1 MAEQTSRNKVN
12 IGLSSLILIFIVL
25 CLSTFGLLS
34 LSSARG
40 DLELAERGA
49 QAAKEFY
56 EADSK
61 GQQWLAGSDRMLQ
74 QMAGRSLEEKLE
86 LWRPSREMVMMSRPA
101 LFLQKFPWSGESPCT
116 LIWS

>member
-74 QMAGRSLEEKLE
+74 QMACLLYTS
-86 LWRPSREMVMMSRPA
+86 PSPRDGLLSRMPSSA
-101 LFLQKFPWSGESPCT
+101 
-116 LIWS
+116 

>member
-1 MAEQTSRNKVN
+1 MAEQTSRNKVS
-12 IGLSSLILIFIVL
+12 IGLLTLILISIVL

-56 EADSK
+56 DKVIDKEIV
-61 GQQWLAGSDRMLQ
+61 LSDETINNFR
-74 QMAGRSLEEKLE
+74 R
-86 LWRPSREMVMMSRPA
+86 
-101 LFLQKFPWSGESPCT
+101 LFVNLSIIE
-116 LIWS
+116 

>member
-56 EADSK
+56 DKVIDKEIV
-61 GQQWLAGSDRMLQ
+61 LSDETINNFR
-74 QMAGRSLEEKLE
+74 R
-86 LWRPSREMVMMSRPA
+86 
-101 LFLQKFPWSGESPCT
+101 LFVNLSIIE
-116 LIWS
+116 